1 MNLEDAALSRQ
12 VKLCTRNGLHA
23 RPAARLAK
31 EMQRFASNVAIAS
44 DTGEAVAKSMLDILS
59 LALAED
65 AVVAIKADGPDA
77 DQALEALQA
86 FLEKPGD

>member
-1 MNLEDAALSRQ
+1 MKLEDAALSRQ
-12 VKLCTRNGLHA
+12 VRLCTRNGLHA

-31 EMQRFASNVAIAS
+31 EMQRFASNVAIVS
-44 DTGEAVAKSMLDILS
+44 DTGEADAKSMLDILS

-65 AVVAIKADGPDA
+65 AVFTIKAEGPDA
-77 DQALEALQA
+77 GEALEALQA